1 MLIFGHNS
9 RLLPFIFI
17 EIQMRSRTNVRV
29 LLEKLMHMRY
39 NNLKEFRMCVFAGRG
54 AEIMDTEEK
63 RKILHDAVDKLDGLQ
78 INKLYQLIRGIFGKV
93 C

>member
-1 MLIFGHNS
+1 MKCLIDI
-9 RLLPFIFI
+9 LLRK
-17 EIQMRSRTNVRV
+17 EYY
-29 LLEKLMHMRY
+29 KH
-39 NNLKEFRMCVFAGRG
+39 KEFRTCVFAGRG

-63 RKILHDAVDKLDGLQ
+63 RKILHDAVDKLDELQ